1 MYNNNN
7 HIFELNMRPLN
18 NYPYRYP
25 FQLSYCPL
33 KSCCNDEYAKLNDN
47 NIFCKVNTFNDKV
60 VVNSGNLQI
69 KDLASF
75 PPTSPGFGN
84 YASVNGTPYFYD
96 TITNDWINLLQSN
109 NENTFTLT
117 SNPGTLD
124 SSGNT
129 IFTID
134 IPNIYGQ
141 AFKYTLYTNFSPQV
155 LNFSFGEPVN
165 IQDLAGNNFWGI
177 GTGFA
182 IFQPYLCNGVS
193 NGAYV
198 FNSYSSPGLDVI
210 IPYETPAT
218 NVIHNS
224 YLYTSNIVGD
234 YTGNGNNTQ
243 KLIGEILTP
252 FIN

>member
-1 MYNNNN
+1 MEN
-7 HIFELNMRPLN
+7 L
-18 NYPYRYP
+18 
-25 FQLSYCPL
+25 
-33 KSCCNDEYAKLNDN
+33 

-60 VVNSGNLQI
+60 VINSGNLQI

-84 YASVNGTPYFYD
+84 YSSINGTPYFYD

-124 SSGNT
+124 NSGNT

-165 IQDLAGNNFWGI
+165 IQDLQSFNLI
-177 GTGFA
+177 YVTGFPMEHMFLTH
-182 IFQPYLCNGVS
+182 ILVPDLMLLSHTKHLLLV
-193 NGAYV
+193 
-198 FNSYSSPGLDVI
+198 LLI
-210 IPYETPAT
+210 I
-218 NVIHNS
+218 
-224 YLYTSNIVGD
+224 
-234 YTGNGNNTQ
+234 
-243 KLIGEILTP
+243 LIYIQVR
-252 FIN
+252 